1 MNNRAVFINFINS
14 LWEKKKY
21 FKLDDKKS
29 KQTEDKE
36 LYKNQKIVTDYLN
49 IYSPYRGLLI
59 YHGLGTGKT
68 CTSIAVAE
76 HFMSATVSL
85 AIGEG
90 LITPKKV
97 LVMTPASLRKNYREQ
112 LKDCGNKLF
121 KKKQYWEFVPLNN
134 EYTAELLSKHLHVPV
149 EYIEKKANP
158 NPKSGKKG
166 GAWMMNVKKH
176 PNFDTLNPKQQ
187 KSLNDQLDKMIEN
200 KYEFLSYNGFSS
212 EFKNRMKKKR

>member
-1 MNNRAVFINFINS
+1 MNNRAVFIDFINS

-29 KQTEDKE
+29 KKTEDKE

-85 AIGEG
+85 ALE
-90 LITPKKV
+90 
-97 LVMTPASLRKNYREQ
+97 
-112 LKDCGNKLF
+112 KD
-121 KKKQYWEFVPLNN
+121 
-134 EYTAELLSKHLHVPV
+134 
-149 EYIEKKANP
+149 
-158 NPKSGKKG
+158 
-166 GAWMMNVKKH
+166 
-176 PNFDTLNPKQQ
+176 
-187 KSLNDQLDKMIEN
+187 
-200 KYEFLSYNGFSS
+200 
-212 EFKNRMKKKR
+212 